1 MIYICRYVLT
11 EGRIIYVAKRIL
23 FHVHGWKIQ
32 LKPDVLMLVYSGVWI
47 SYLTSQLKLSRSG
60 AELFHLLQSREYCS
74 FAKQMTN

>member
-32 LKPDVLMLVYSGVWI
+32 LKPDVLMLVYSDVWI
-47 SYLTSQLKLSRSG
+47 SYLTSQLKL
-60 AELFHLLQSREYCS
+60 
-74 FAKQMTN
+74 